1 MYPIIDIIKMM
12 HSVRRRKILDIM
24 IQFYNQY
31 NFATVKASKYMYFK
45 YETEVHEFLFFL
57 TQKQK
62 TTTSQ
67 QAHYVCSSHVVHF

>member
-12 HSVRRRKILDIM
+12 HSVRRKVLDIM

-45 YETEVHEFLFFL
+45 YETEVLFFL

>member
-1 MYPIIDIIKMM
+1 MM

-24 IQFYNQY
+24 IQFYNQIEY

-57 TQKQK
+57 TQK
-62 TTTSQ
+62 
-67 QAHYVCSSHVVHF
+67 

>member
-12 HSVRRRKILDIM
+12 HSVRRRKILDKM

-31 NFATVKASKYMYFK
+31 NFATVKASKYMNFK

-57 TQKQK
+57 TQK
-62 TTTSQ
+62 
-67 QAHYVCSSHVVHF
+67 

>member
-1 MYPIIDIIKMM
+1 MFAVIQQVIIKKKVNMYPIIDIIKMM

-57 TQKQK
+57 TQK
-62 TTTSQ
+62 
-67 QAHYVCSSHVVHF
+67 

>member
-31 NFATVKASKYMYFK
+31 NFTTVKASKYMYFK

-57 TQKQK
+57 TQK
-62 TTTSQ
+62 
-67 QAHYVCSSHVVHF
+67 

>member
-57 TQKQK
+57 TQK
-62 TTTSQ
+62 
-67 QAHYVCSSHVVHF
+67 

>member
-31 NFATVKASKYMYFK
+31 NFATVKASKYMYF
-45 YETEVHEFLFFL
+45 TEVHEFLFFL
-57 TQKQK
+57 TQK
-62 TTTSQ
+62 
-67 QAHYVCSSHVVHF
+67 

>member
-1 MYPIIDIIKMM
+1 MFAIIQQVIIKKKVNMYPIIDIIKMM
-12 HSVRRRKILDIM
+12 HSVRRKVLDIM

-57 TQKQK
+57 TQK
-62 TTTSQ
+62 
-67 QAHYVCSSHVVHF
+67 